1 MFWLVC
7 KAINNTVMNVDVILH
22 YMKQWDGK

>member
-7 KAINNTVMNVDVILH
+7 KAINNTVMNADVI
-22 YMKQWDGK
+22 

>member
-7 KAINNTVMNVDVILH
+7 KAINNTVTNADVI
-22 YMKQWDGK
+22 